1 MAQGYWVVRTVISG
15 PVGEK
20 IKFFV
25 PGVKPPKSQRRLKA
39 EIRKQQQNEANA
51 VRRAARLVNANFTH
65 RDFLTGENYSAESLQ
80 RLAEGL
86 DPASESYE
94 EELFHRAVHDRK
106 LWIRRVVRKCKK
118 EGVPF
123 RYIAIT
129 SDMDGKT
136 GEYRNPHHHVII
148 NEEAMEIALGEWKK
162 GSTYRAH
169 VWSSLDKTPL
179 AQYLLQQV
187 RRLPDEKKYSS
198 SRNLVRPQPKDRIAR
213 SDAEVTPPRGTRL
226 VNRSEYIPGRPQYI
240 RYLTAEALGT
250 VPQKRKKDRHGSDG
264 NGGAAYSARGG

>member
-25 PGVKPPKSQRRLKA
+25 PGVKPPKSQRRMKA
-39 EIRKQQQNEANA
+39 ELRKQQQNEANA
-51 VRRAARLVNANFTH
+51 ERQFARLMHENFTH
-65 RDFLTGENYSAESLQ
+65 QDFMVGSNYSPEGLR

-86 DPASESYE
+86 DPASETYE
-94 EELFHRAVHDRK
+94 EELFHRAIHDRR
-106 LWIRRVVRKCKK
+106 LWLRRVARKCKK
-118 EGVPF
+118 AGVPF
-123 RYIAIT
+123 RYIAVT

-136 GEYRNPHHHVII
+136 GEYKTPHNHVII
-148 NEEAMEIALGEWKK
+148 NAEAVEIALGEWKN
-162 GSTYRAH
+162 GSTYRGH
-169 VWSSLDKTPL
+169 LWSGLDKTAL
-179 AQYLLQQV
+179 AQYLLRQV

-213 SDAEVTPPRGTRL
+213 SDAELTVPRGARL
-226 VNRSEYIPGRPQYI
+226 VHRSEYIPGRPQYI

-250 VPQKRKKDRHGSDG
+250 VPQKRKKERPG
-264 NGGAAYSARGG
+264 RGGSRDAENNA